1 MKCCV
6 KYTTGEIAK
15 LCGVTVRTVQYYDNR
30 DLLNPSQLSERGRRL
45 YSDDDL
51 KRMQVICYLRDMGLS
66 INSISQLLS
75 EDQPEKVL
83 SLLLREQEKQLCGEI
98 TEREEKLAKLRQLQ
112 KAIKAEKFFSVDA
125 IGDMAKRMED
135 KKKLRKLRWTLAG
148 ASLIA
153 AAFEVSTVL
162 ILAFKG
168 IWWPFVL
175 IGIPVL
181 IALSIWVTVYYFRNV
196 DYICPQCEK
205 VFKPKLKQALWTKN
219 TLTTRKLTCPHCHHK
234 GFCVETY
241 ISK

>member
-1 MKCCV
+1 MS

-30 DLLNPSQLSERGRRL
+30 DLLNPSQLSEGGRRL

-66 INSISQLLS
+66 INNISQLLS

-112 KAIKAEKFFSVDA
+112 KAIKAEKIFSVDA

-135 KKKLRKLRWTLAG
+135 KKKLRKLRWTMVG
-148 ASLIA
+148 VGLIA
-153 AAFEVSTVL
+153 EAFEISTAL
-162 ILAFKG
+162 IWVFKG
-168 IWWPFVL
+168 IWWPFAF

-181 IALSIWVTVYYFRNV
+181 LALSIWVTAYYFRNV

-205 VFKPKLKQALWTKN
+205 VFKPKFKQAFWANHTP
-219 TLTTRKLTCPHCHHK
+219 TTRKLTCPHCHHK

>member
-1 MKCCV
+1 MS

-30 DLLNPSQLSERGRRL
+30 DLLNPSQLSEGGRRL

-66 INSISQLLS
+66 INNISQLLS

-112 KAIKAEKFFSVDA
+112 KAIKAEKIFSVDA

-135 KKKLRKLRWTLAG
+135 KKKLRKLRWTMVG
-148 ASLIA
+148 VGLIA
-153 AAFEVSTVL
+153 EAFEVSTVL
-162 ILAFKG
+162 IWVFKG
-168 IWWPFVL
+168 IWCPFAF

-181 IALSIWVTVYYFRNV
+181 LALSIWVTAYYFRNV

-205 VFKPKLKQALWTKN
+205 VFKPKFKQAFWANHTP
-219 TLTTRKLTCPHCHHK
+219 TTRKLTCPHCHHK